1 MRQRR
6 DGFTIVEL
14 LAVAMILALLAVF
27 VVPRAF
33 KSLGKAKHDIARG
46 KMGIIENALGQFY
59 YDCGRYPTG
68 QEGLEALLAAPA
80 DVQQKWQGEYLK
92 RSEILDPWENPYV
105 YVQPGMVNTTSFD
118 LMSLGADGTEGGE
131 GENAD
136 IINE

>member
-33 KSLGKAKHDIARG
+33 KSLGQAKHEIARG
-46 KMGIIENALGQFY
+46 KMGIIENALGRFY
-59 YDCGRYPTG
+59 YDCGRFPTE
-68 QEGLEALLAAPA
+68 QEGLEALLIAPP
-80 DVQQKWQGEYLK
+80 DLQEKWQGEYLK
-92 RSEILDPWENPYV
+92 KSEILDPWENPYV
-105 YVQPGMVNTTSFD
+105 YVQPGMVNTTGFD
-118 LMSLGADGTEGGE
+118 LVCLGADGADGGE
-131 GENAD
+131 GDNAD